1 MVEMSE
7 AAREAQRAY
16 NREWEAKNRERRN
29 EYRRRWAAEHREKVA
44 ARRKGKNAQ
53 YNASRWE
60 RKAARMQAAQQ
71 ELEDATP

>member
-16 NREWEAKNRERRN
+16 NNEWEAKNRERRN
-29 EYRRRWAAEHREKVA
+29 EYKRRWYAEHRDELA
-44 ARRKGKNAQ
+44 ARRKSKNAQ
-53 YNASRWE
+53 YNANKWE

-71 ELEDATP
+71 ALEDATP